1 MKKIYVT
8 VLVCV
13 VTNLIFSQ
21 ANKQKSTLIFKDG
34 STLNCYARISGTNI
48 RYVEKNI
55 RDSEL
60 VVNYETLSGI
70 KIYMNDNL
78 IELYYKKEVGK
89 SIPKLMEKTIT
100 GKINLYRIQD
110 VYETSIG
117 FSSNPNYFARKS
129 ASTVYFL
136 DSKTNTDEVI
146 RLAEKFEENAKNY
159 FSDCKLLTDQ
169 IGNDN
174 FRKKDLFKMVLFY
187 NENCG
192 K

>member
-1 MKKIYVT
+1 MKKIFFT
-8 VLVCV
+8 ILVCL
-13 VTNLIFSQ
+13 VTSLIFSQ

-89 SIPKLMEKTIT
+89 SVPKLMEKAIT

-110 VYETSIG
+110 VYETHIG
-117 FSSNPNYFARKS
+117 FNSNSNYFSGKS
-129 ASTVYFL
+129 SSTAYFL
-136 DSKTNTDEVI
+136 ESKTNKDEVI

>member
-1 MKKIYVT
+1 MKKIFFT
-8 VLVCV
+8 ILVCL
-13 VTNLIFSQ
+13 VTSLIFSQ

-48 RYVEKNI
+48 RYIEKNI
-55 RDSEL
+55 RDTEI